1 MATSDLAN
9 ELAKPSF
16 HFDNGATE
24 KQVTDVVLTQLD
36 DQSSDISSLA
46 TKCLGLVA
54 NKVGEERLRAL
65 TVSLLETMI
74 NAKKEQQRDVAS
86 LALKTVITELKP
98 AKARVLAQA
107 AAPHLLEGLRSASPD
122 VASNS
127 LDSLIEIA
135 SRHGAAL
142 PNIDTLRDA
151 LIPEL
156 DASRAG
162 IRKRAIHC
170 LALLASYLPT
180 PSLDSL
186 CEAIFTR
193 LEMSTGTTSTNKEQ
207 ARSYIQALGALSKS
221 VGFKLGPH
229 MSRAVPLVLA
239 RLKSADEGDDELM
252 ELALV
257 AVESFVQRCPSDT
270 RPFLDELTTACL
282 QFLKFDPNYAAD
294 DDDDEEMAGG
304 EESEVDEDF
313 EDEDEE
319 VYSDEEDG
327 SWKVRRAAAKLAAAL
342 VSQYP
347 EVLLNTYRQVAPAL
361 VKKFNEREEAVRPD
375 IYQSYNDLTRAVGA
389 AARRGDAAAQ
399 AALGADIPSVLRA
412 LAKQLRGKSTKT
424 KSLALKSLQE
434 LVRAA
439 PAAVVSG
446 LGDVVPGVKSA
457 LEDKS
462 TGASALKIDAL
473 AFLNAALAASP
484 PATFQSHAAALAPA
498 VFTAAADR
506 YYAVSAEALRACEQF
521 VHVLRPQCPEP
532 VHAQLASLVAPLFDV
547 AAGRLAAQDLS
558 LEVKEAAISCA
569 AAAVAE
575 LGDVLEGDTEKVGTL
590 AEEFAAMPRGS
601 RGRATKRA
609 KTEKGAKATASSP
622 SENAPVGGGS
632 GVHPSNKIS
641 EVRLIE
647 ESLLLPLSLPW
658 VTRLRVFVFL
668 LILWLVHTYLHCR
681 PQGGGYTQGF
691 FLHFFFLRQFFYHHY
706 FPSLILLKLRLK
718 ILMNIIIISTGFGC
732 SFGSFEE

>member
-46 TKCLGLVA
+46 TKCLGLLA

-65 TVSLLETMI
+65 TDSLLQTMI
-74 NAKKEQQRDVAS
+74 NGKKEQQRDVAS
-86 LALKTVITELKP
+86 LALKTVITELQP
-98 AKARVLAQA
+98 GKARILAQA
-107 AAPHLLEGLRSASPD
+107 AAPHLLEGLRSTSPD

-135 SRHGAAL
+135 SRHGASL
-142 PNIDTLRDA
+142 PDIDTLRDA

-180 PSLDSL
+180 ASLDSL

-193 LEMSTGTTSTNKEQ
+193 LESSSGTSSRSKEQ
-207 ARSYIQALGALSKS
+207 ARTYIQALGALSKS

-229 MSRAVPLVLA
+229 MSRAVPLVLTC
-239 RLKSADEGDDELM
+239 LKSAEEGDDELM
-252 ELALV
+252 ELSLV
-257 AVESFVQRCPSDT
+257 AVESFVQRCPTDT
-270 RPFLDELTTACL
+270 RPFLDELTAACL

-294 DDDDEEMAGG
+294 DDEDEEMEDSDNGGDDDDEFEDDEE
-304 EESEVDEDF
+304 
-313 EDEDEE
+313 EE
-319 VYSDEEDG
+319 VYSDDEDG

-347 EVLLNTYRQVAPAL
+347 EVLLNTYRQLAPAL
-361 VKKFNEREEAVRPD
+361 VKKFKEREEAVRPD
-375 IYQSYNDLTRAVGA
+375 IYQAYNDLTRAVGA

-399 AALGADIPSVLRA
+399 AALDADIPSVLRA

-457 LEDKS
+457 LEDKTS
-462 TGASALKIDAL
+462 GASALKIDAL

-484 PATFQSHAAALAPA
+484 PAAFQGHAAALASA
-498 VFTAAADR
+498 MFTAAADR
-506 YYAVSAEALRACEQF
+506 YYAVSAEALRACEHL
-521 VHVLRPQCPEP
+521 VHVIRPQCPGP
-532 VHAQLASLVAPLFDV
+532 IAPQLSQLVAPLFEV

-558 LEVKEAAISCA
+558 LEVKESAISCA

-575 LGDVLEGDTEKVGTL
+575 LGDALEGDAEKVGTL
-590 AEEFAAMPRGS
+590 TEEFAAMPKS
-601 RGRATKRA
+601 RGRATKKA

-622 SENAPVGGGS
+622 LEAAGDGS
-632 GVHPSNKIS
+632 GSGRGGVHPSGKIS
-641 EVRLIE
+641 EVRI
-647 ESLLLPLSLPW
+647 SDKNSPSFPLSHSRPPCVGFYLPS
-658 VTRLRVFVFL
+658 VYFYFFL
-668 LILWLVHTYLHCR
+668 VGAHRRRHSLSSALPR
-681 PQGGGYTQGF
+681 GGG
-691 FLHFFFLRQFFYHHY
+691 HSLR
-706 FPSLILLKLRLK
+706 
-718 ILMNIIIISTGFGC
+718 G
-732 SFGSFEE
+732 

>member
-1 MATSDLAN
+1 MATSDLAG
-9 ELAKPSF
+9 ELGKPSF

-46 TKCLGLVA
+46 TKCLGLLA

-65 TVSLLETMI
+65 TESLLQTMI
-74 NAKKEQQRDVAS
+74 SGEKEQQRDVAS
-86 LALKTVITELKP
+86 LALKTVITELQP
-98 AKARVLAQA
+98 GKAHVLAQA
-107 AAPHLLEGLRSASPD
+107 AAPHLLEGLRSTSPD

-135 SRHGAAL
+135 SRHGASL

-180 PSLDSL
+180 ASLDSL
-186 CEAIFTR
+186 CDAIFTR
-193 LEMSTGTTSTNKEQ
+193 LESAATGTSKSKEQ

-239 RLKSADEGDDELM
+239 RLQSAEEGDDEMM
-252 ELALV
+252 ELSLV
-257 AVESFVQRCPSDT
+257 AVESFVQRCPADT
-270 RPFLDELTTACL
+270 RPFLEELTAACL
-282 QFLKFDPNYAAD
+282 KFLKFDPNYAAD
-294 DDDDEEMAGG
+294 DEDEEMTGDGDGDDEYEDDEE
-304 EESEVDEDF
+304 
-313 EDEDEE
+313 EE
-319 VYSDEEDG
+319 VYSDDEDG
-327 SWKVRRAAAKLAAAL
+327 SWKVRRAAAKLAAAI
-342 VSQYP
+342 VAQYP
-347 EVLLNTYRQVAPAL
+347 EVLLTTYRQLGPAL
-361 VKKFNEREEAVRPD
+361 VNKFKEREEAVRPD
-375 IYQSYNDLTRAVGA
+375 IYQSYNDLTRAIGA

-399 AALGADIPSVLRA
+399 AALDADIPSVLRA
-412 LAKQLRGKSTKT
+412 LAKQLRGRSTKT

-457 LEDKS
+457 LEDKTS
-462 TGASALKIDAL
+462 GASALKIDAL

-484 PATFQSHAAALAPA
+484 PAAFQSHTAALAPP
-498 VFTAAADR
+498 VFAAAADR

-521 VHVLRPQCPEP
+521 VHVLRPECPGP
-532 VHAQLASLVAPLFDV
+532 IDSNLSSLVAPLFDV

-575 LGDVLEGDTEKVGTL
+575 LGDALEGDTEKV
-590 AEEFAAMPRGS
+590 R
-601 RGRATKRA
+601 RK
-609 KTEKGAKATASSP
+609 
-622 SENAPVGGGS
+622 NV
-632 GVHPSNKIS
+632 I
-641 EVRLIE
+641 
-647 ESLLLPLSLPW
+647 
-658 VTRLRVFVFL
+658 
-668 LILWLVHTYLHCR
+668 IL
-681 PQGGGYTQGF
+681 
-691 FLHFFFLRQFFYHHY
+691 
-706 FPSLILLKLRLK
+706 K
-718 ILMNIIIISTGFGC
+718 
-732 SFGSFEE
+732 